1 MQNFNSTFLVDSLIS
16 SINDPSNNFNQNKF
30 NKLQKFLRKIENS
43 YQNVPYHNHHHAVD
57 VLTAVDVLMNQ
68 VEESGLAEFTLFER
82 VTLLLA
88 AACHDVGHPGV
99 TAEHIMRNQFHAKS
113 NGLTITSMF
122 KNENDE
128 TNNQNE
134 NQNNASIL
142 SKGML
147 ERYHSTVAL
156 CIMREYGIDLA
167 FYDDF
172 TNLFHDCIMA
182 TDMSNHASI
191 VKTLS
196 EMGENSQKN
205 KNEKRKLSENDRA
218 KLLPIILHI
227 ADLSN
232 PAKGFGDAKEWADK
246 VCMEFFQQGD
256 VEKILNDGQIGICW
270 GV

>member
-1 MQNFNSTFLVDSLIS
+1 MDEKSQHQPLTSVFLALLNHYYKRYQSSILKRSSENQSVDVQNFNSTFLVDSLIS
-16 SINDPSNNFNQNKF
+16 SINDPSSNINQNKF

-113 NGLTITSMF
+113 NGLNITSMF
-122 KNENDE
+122 KNENND
-128 TNNQNE
+128 E
-134 NQNNASIL
+134 NQNNASTL

-205 KNEKRKLSENDRA
+205 KSRKIKLSENDRS
-218 KLLPIILHI
+218 KLLPIIKI
-227 ADLSN
+227 VAD
-232 PAKGFGDAKEWADK
+232 
-246 VCMEFFQQGD
+246 
-256 VEKILNDGQIGICW
+256 
-270 GV
+270 